1 MVQVCLTEQR
11 VVSIVCGGNVP
22 TKDSETTQQ
31 HHDGYSLEL
40 KGLEVGHW
48 QAIRFLLCFPEYCD
62 AVAQRCDQGKPLRG
76 AVAKSVEE
84 LKERYVFK

>member
-1 MVQVCLTEQR
+1 M
-11 VVSIVCGGNVP
+11 P

-31 HHDGYSLEL
+31 LHDDDCNYTLEL

-48 QAIRFLLCFPEYCD
+48 QAIRFLLCFPDYCH
-62 AVAQRCDQGKPLRG
+62 AVAQRCGKGTPLRG
-76 AVAKSVEE
+76 AVDKSVKE